1 MDLRRWFSPL
11 QPLPSADSDTTAT
24 TTSTTVSESRA
35 GPSTNAS
42 YGQTPAPTDVTS
54 AAMIEQKSTSPP
66 SQRTAVDDIGTDR
79 PVQILLTQYPVTV
92 YSGKGRSFV
101 DKWFHNR
108 EWLEYSVKADAAF
121 CFCCRMF
128 SVTRKS
134 GTLDAFASVG
144 YRNWKHAMAKDRG
157 FHKHE
162 TSKDHMSCYAM
173 WKERE
178 MRRNTGN
185 EVSTLVN
192 ADQLRKNRYYVSSLI
207 DVVGFLVENQLP
219 LRGKIDAFDDMSEGG
234 SGLFLSML
242 YYTIQKDPELA
253 NVVKTIPRNATYT
266 CHDMQ
271 NELIRTLSNVVTE
284 AIVEEVGDS
293 YYTLKVDGTRDPTG
307 CENISIVLRFVNETY
322 EVTERLLC
330 IATAQKGD
338 AQTLTDTVLTEL
350 NKVGLDSSKILSQV
364 YDGAALMSG
373 KRGGVQKIL
382 QDRLGREIPY
392 VHCLNHQLHL
402 VVVHAMSAETALLE
416 FFEVCDSIYK
426 FCRKPTVA
434 MHYKGAHLKRLLAQ
448 RWTGHLATVSVIL
461 KSFNDIKSILT
472 NADTVLNYGAETRME
487 ATGLLR
493 ETSEPSFMFLANLTH
508 RVLSLLDPPN
518 KLLQRE
524 DTDML
529 TGLSVVA
536 SATACVKKLR
546 CDEEFKQMLDTATP
560 TSDSL
565 RPGPKR
571 RRIEST
577 RMDGYIVTGP
587 TGGHRGDDDLETE
600 LRRLYYNTIDS
611 VVGELERRFSERNS
625 QLASALAALNPEA
638 DNFLDVKAVKHILD
652 LSQSIM
658 IDAEFEVAKEFLMS
672 QKQAMQQDWTIQHII
687 STYHNHL
694 IAMPSVLTAFKH
706 ALTFGASTA
715 MCENSFSTLKNVFS
729 EHRRTML
736 HERKA
741 RLVQLAFEKDLTRK
755 CTREWK
761 DTVLRRF
768 SSNTRRLQLF

>member
-1 MDLRRWFSPL
+1 ML
-11 QPLPSADSDTTAT
+11 
-24 TTSTTVSESRA
+24 
-35 GPSTNAS
+35 
-42 YGQTPAPTDVTS
+42 
-54 AAMIEQKSTSPP
+54 
-66 SQRTAVDDIGTDR
+66 
-79 PVQILLTQYPVTV
+79 
-92 YSGKGRSFV
+92 SF
-101 DKWFHNR
+101 
-108 EWLEYSVKADAAF
+108 
-121 CFCCRMF
+121 
-128 SVTRKS
+128 TRKS
-134 GTLDAFASVG
+134 GTLDAFVSVG
-144 YRNWKHAMAKDRG
+144 YCNWKHAMAKDRG

-162 TSKDHMSCYAM
+162 TSRDHLSCYAM

-178 MRRNTGN
+178 MRRNMGN

-284 AIVEEVGDS
+284 AIVEEVGES

-307 CENISIVLRFVNETY
+307 CENISIVIRFVNESY

-350 NKVGLDSSKILSQV
+350 NKVCLDSSKILSQV
-364 YDGAALMSG
+364 YEGAALLSG

-416 FFEVCDSIYK
+416 FFEVCDSLYK

-434 MHYKGAHLKRLLAQ
+434 MHYKGAHLKL
-448 RWTGHLATVSVIL
+448 IL

-472 NADTVLNYGAETRME
+472 DADTVLNYGSETRME
-487 ATGLLR
+487 ATGLLC
-493 ETSEPSFMFLANLTH
+493 EVSEPSFMFLANLTH

-524 DTDML
+524 DTDLL

-536 SATACVKKLR
+536 SATACVKKLC
-546 CDEEFKQMLDTATP
+546 CDEEFKQMLDIAMH
-560 TSDSL
+560 TSESL
-565 RPGPKR
+565 RPVPKR

-600 LRRLYYNTIDS
+600 LQRLYYNTIDS

-652 LSQSIM
+652 LSQSI
-658 IDAEFEVAKEFLMS
+658 IVDAEFEVAKEFLMS
-672 QKQAMQQDWTIQHII
+672 QKQAMQGDWTIQHII
-687 STYHNHL
+687 STCHNQL

-706 ALTFGASTA
+706 ALSFGASTA

-729 EHRRTML
+729 EHRCTTL

-741 RLVQLAFEKDLTRK
+741 RLVQLAFEKDLTCK
-755 CTREWK
+755 CTSEWK
-761 DTVLRRF
+761 DTVLRQYVTQVK
-768 SSNTRRLQLF
+768 NKY